1 MRVAETDLSPALRKD
16 VNLLELFNNITSIL
30 NYGRYQMRMVS
41 SVPTHTGEQGEHL
54 LYISGTVR
62 RFYYWDDTNS
72 TWQFIEHND
81 SGLGQSTIVAT
92 VSLTG
97 QTGAIGATTIYTP
110 AASGQYRVSVYHLV
124 TTAGGGTLTTTIGFT
139 DDEGAKTI
147 VPASDIDLSVDQQAN
162 SGQIFIRSTAVAIT
176 YTVTIVGIG
185 GSPVY
190 SLWVVVERLV

>member
-1 MRVAETDLSPALRKD
+1 LIVPSVELSKLLRKD
-16 VNLLELFNNITSIL
+16 TNLIDLLNTIGSIL
-30 NYGRYQMRMVS
+30 NNGRYQMRGVTTE
-41 SVPTHTGEQGEHL
+41 PTHTGDQGEHL

-62 RFYYWDDTNS
+62 RFYWWDDTNS
-72 TWQFIEHND
+72 TWQFIEHNN
-81 SGLGQSTIVAT
+81 SGLGQATIVAT

-110 AASGQYRVSVYHLV
+110 SASGTYRVNVYHLV
-124 TTAGGGTLTTTIGFT
+124 TTAGAGTLTTTIGFT
-139 DDEGAKTI
+139 DDESAKTT
-147 VPASDIDLSVDQQAN
+147 VPASNIDLSVDQQAN

>member
-72 TWQFIEHND
+72 TWQFIEWNN
-81 SGLGQSTIVAT
+81 SGEFCPTIVA
-92 VSLTG
+92 VVPLTG
-97 QTGAIGATTIYTP
+97 QTGDIATTTIYTP
-110 AASGQYRVSVYHLV
+110 IVAGLYRV
-124 TTAGGGTLTTTIGFT
+124 
-139 DDEGAKTI
+139 
-147 VPASDIDLSVDQQAN
+147 
-162 SGQIFIRSTAVAIT
+162 
-176 YTVTIVGIG
+176 
-185 GSPVY
+185 
-190 SLWVVVERLV
+190 